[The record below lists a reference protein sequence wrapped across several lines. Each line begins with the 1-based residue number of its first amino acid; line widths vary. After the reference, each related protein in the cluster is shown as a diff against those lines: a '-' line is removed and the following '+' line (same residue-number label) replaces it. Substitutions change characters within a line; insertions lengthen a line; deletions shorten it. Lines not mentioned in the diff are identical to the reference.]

1 MKRPFSRTQRFALL
15 FLILS
20 GIFSAPGTSAP
31 AQDHIAPL
39 NVREGDKAP
48 DFALKDGD
56 GKTVR
61 LSDFKGRDVLLDF
74 YRGYW

>member
-1 MKRPFSRTQRFALL
+1 MSCAL
-15 FLILS
+15 
-20 GIFSAPGTSAP
+20 SAN

-39 NVREGDKAP
+39 NVQEGEQAP

-61 LSDFKGRDVLLDF
+61 LSDFKGHDVLLDF
-74 YRGYW
+74 FRGYW

>member
-1 MKRPFSRTQRFALL
+1 VKQRMPRILRLALVFI
-15 FLILS
+15 FLPGMICVLS
-20 GIFSAPGTSAP
+20 TSAA

-39 NVREGDKAP
+39 NVHAGDKAP

-61 LSDFKGRDVLLDF
+61 LSDFKGHDVLLDF
-74 YRGYW
+74 FRGYW

>member
-1 MKRPFSRTQRFALL
+1 VKQHFPRTQRIALI
-15 FLILS
+15 FSILS
-20 GIFSAPGTSAP
+20 GIFCALGTSAP

-48 DFALKDGD
+48 DFALKDGN

-61 LSDFKGRDVLLDF
+61 LSDFKGHDVLLDF